1 MTLVKSFMQ
10 QFHLTEM
17 AQFRAFL
24 GYTIAVY
31 PTEGTKPHFHFIHK
45 QTSRVGCIY
54 LTKPKYFKHSGKTA
68 TLNQSE
74 RKELMKF
81 LCKKDAQGRTFY
93 KRLCFIWN
101 SAAVGRP
108 KAIIVPDDQIM
119 PDYTTIT

>member
-1 MTLVKSFMQ
+1 MTLVKSFMR

-45 QTSRVGCIY
+45 QSKRVGCIY
-54 LTKPKYFKHSGKTA
+54 LTKPNYFKHSGKTA
-68 TLNQSE
+68 TLNHTE
-74 RKELMKF
+74 REELMKF
-81 LCKKDAQGRTFY
+81 LCKKDSKGWTFY
-93 KRLCFIWN
+93 QRLCFIWN